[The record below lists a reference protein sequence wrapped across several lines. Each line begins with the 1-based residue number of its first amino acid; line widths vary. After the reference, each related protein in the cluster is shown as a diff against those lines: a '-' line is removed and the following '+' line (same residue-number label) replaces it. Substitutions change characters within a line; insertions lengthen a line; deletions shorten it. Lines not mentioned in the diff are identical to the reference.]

1 MTVEDILLKLKDK
14 FPDVEF
20 ILDNELPVE
29 PYIVV
34 PPIGLNIICEF
45 LRDDEELLFD
55 SIMNLSGVDDNNA
68 QKVKDEEAETDDEEE
83 DGDETLFDDEEN
95 EAVVEDTTEDNENS
109 KISDIAGRAPFILIF
124 AEKGN
129 FLKSI
134 KNPALSMGGGASAE
148 VVSLLVKESCKIFVA
163 GKFGFKMQS
172 QLRSNNIEY
181 IEKQGLAK
189 NIIKSF

>member
-1 MTVEDILLKLKDK
+1 MKTNVLTVS
-14 FPDVEF
+14 
-20 ILDNELPVE
+20 
-29 PYIVV
+29 
-34 PPIGLNIICEF
+34 
-45 LRDDEELLFD
+45 LLFFFCTLACNVQRGTT
-55 SIMNLSGVDDNNA
+55 SEISAKSAGV
-68 QKVKDEEAETDDEEE
+68 KSEGKI
-83 DGDETLFDDEEN
+83 
-95 EAVVEDTTEDNENS
+95 AVAATEDNENS
-109 KISDIAGRAPFILIF
+109 KISDIAGRAPFLLIF
-124 AEKGN
+124 DEKGN